1 MWWMQQFWMIESG
14 AEKALLKNNLMI
26 KALCRTYIF
35 ESFNSNSVIVYD
47 TTIYFSHLTTA
58 KCQYLILV
66 YIINTC
72 KERQNLHV
80 RCENSECYFPN
91 LHVLYANLGLWCCW
105 YVVVFSNLHMLR
117 ANYIKSHCWL

>member
-1 MWWMQQFWMIESG
+1 MIESG

-80 RCENSECYFPN
+80 RCENSECYCPN
-91 LHVLYANLGLWCCW
+91 LHVTYANLG
-105 YVVVFSNLHMLR
+105 S
-117 ANYIKSHCWL
+117 